1 MHVVFLK
8 MGSVPFWVQFHAY
21 PLLIQYVYCLY
32 SRSLGRRPSEDKVS
46 VYLRKPSNESN
57 KDNKENK
64 DKEKDN
70 NADKFMK
77 DMARRSM
84 EIPTDFLDKIEV

>member
-1 MHVVFLK
+1 
-8 MGSVPFWVQFHAY
+8 MGSIPRLPFV
-21 PLLIQYVYCLY
+21 QYVYCLY

-57 KDNKENK
+57 KDNKENNK
-64 DKEKDN
+64 DKEKEKDN